1 MKRVDPL
8 LARFTFGG
16 RIPGGVGIILALTIA
31 CSLVAAFGSRR
42 WVELFEMGALVP
54 ERVLHGEIWRLA
66 TWSLLETRPIALLF
80 ACLILYWFGTDLAK
94 EWGSR
99 RFFLVYTAVTMTASV
114 STCLVALAD
123 ASVRGQ
129 TYLGSLAV
137 SEALI
142 VAWGL
147 WFPTRIIRIY
157 FVIPIKGVVV
167 AWGTVALTAA
177 YAIYDG
183 WEQLLPNVI
192 AQASMLGWLYRE
204 PVVSRWRA
212 WKRAKAQRQHQQQAR
227 QKREQ
232 RTATVRVLHQLE
244 DHDDD
249 LPPLT
254 PEMESKL
261 GKIFEDA
268 ANNQRK
274 KREDP

>member
-16 RIPGGVGIILALTIA
+16 RLPGGVGIILALTVA
-31 CSLVAAFGSRR
+31 SSLVAAFGSRQ
-42 WVELFEMGALVP
+42 WVELFEMGALLP

-66 TWSLLETRPIALLF
+66 TWSLLETRPIALLLT
-80 ACLILYWFGTDLAK
+80 CLFYYWFGVDLAK

-99 RFFLVYTAVTMTASV
+99 RFFLVYLAVTMTASV
-114 STCLVALAD
+114 TTCLVALVD
-123 ASVRGQ
+123 ANVRGQ
-129 TYLGSLAV
+129 TYLGGLAV
-137 SEALI
+137 AEALI

-147 WFPTRIIRIY
+147 WFPTRMVRLY
-157 FVIPIKGVVV
+157 FMIPIKGVVV
-167 AWGTVALTAA
+167 AWGTVALSVA
-177 YAIYDG
+177 YAIYYG
-183 WEQLLPNVI
+183 WEHLFPNVV
-192 AQASMLGWLYRE
+192 AQAAMLGWLYRA
-204 PVVSRWRA
+204 PVVNRWRT
-212 WKRAKAQRQHQQQAR
+212 WQRAKAQQQHQQQAR

-261 GKIFEDA
+261 GQIFEDA
-268 ANNQRK
+268 AKNQRK
-274 KREDP
+274 KRDEP